1 MKKTLSCV
9 VVLLGLGL
17 GASAVRA
24 AAVDDLLAAY
34 TKAGAGPFDAAAGKK
49 LFTEVHK
56 AKRKPIER
64 RCVMCHTTNL
74 RATGKHFR
82 TGKRIKPMAPSV
94 NPRRFTK
101 VRKVK
106 KWLRRNCKWTIGR
119 LCTAQEKGDL
129 LTFLRAQ

>member
-1 MKKTLSCV
+1 MKKTLSWMMV
-9 VVLLGLGL
+9 ISGLML
-17 GASAVRA
+17 SAGAARA

-56 AKRKPIER
+56 AKRKPLER
-64 RCVMCHTTNL
+64 RCVMCHTNNL
-74 RATGKHFR
+74 RARGKHFR
-82 TGKRIKPMAPSV
+82 TGKIIKPMAPSA
-94 NPRRFTK
+94 NAQRFTK
-101 VRKVK
+101 LRKVK

-119 LCTAQEKGDL
+119 KCTAQEKGDL